1 MVPPLLRKIVSSL
14 EAIAETAAGEA
25 NPGVRTAPEN
35 GPDPAAG
42 KIVMLRAPSAATG
55 MTRQGGLMDEDRV
68 KEIVNAMRFFGGKR
82 DMSLDELAMVQPGL
96 ARIMPEIGA
105 RTWKLYYAVKAQNWP
120 LAIFQWKETKALF
133 ELGAYMRPK
142 HEAAIEEYLRD
153 DWATLEPTLKA
164 EDSAAFFRAFDKA
177 IDSANAWHE
186 KKEKPYIRWKVPDFP
201 PPDLDMTPR
210 KK

>member
-1 MVPPLLRKIVSSL
+1 
-14 EAIAETAAGEA
+14 
-25 NPGVRTAPEN
+25 
-35 GPDPAAG
+35 
-42 KIVMLRAPSAATG
+42 
-55 MTRQGGLMDEDRV
+55 MDEDRV

-105 RTWKLYYAVKAQNWP
+105 RTWKLYYAVKAENWP

-153 DWATLEPTLKA
+153 DWAPLEPTLKQ